1 MRPVKSFQEFRS
13 ELNEAKNLNEGIL
26 DAIKKGIKKIGEF
39 FTGVG
44 SSFMNMLVRQKN
56 GDLPKGITVYPTKLD
71 IELAKANG
79 VNITVPKMNESV
91 EEDLSEA
98 KVELKHPNKNVRDVG
113 TENLKELIRDT
124 VEAGQ
129 KGTPLLIWGAP
140 GIGKT
145 QIINAIAKEYFGP
158 NAKDERRIIDYD
170 LMTMNPEDFFLPGE
184 GKDEEGKP
192 TGKAIRMPE
201 ETLPIYKI
209 GDKDGDKRVNGPDGK
224 GGILFFDE
232 LARSPERVQNVCL
245 KLIDERKVGNYVMG
259 SNWVIVSAANREQ
272 DDETGTFRFS
282 STLGNRFKQFN
293 FAPTF
298 EEWEKYAGG
307 KTEDGELIFT
317 PEVLAFLRF
326 NNADYW
332 YDLDTTNG
340 GTVNTIFASPRSWT
354 KASDEIKNRVK
365 RRKAQGKEITADE
378 IEEIAAGTV
387 GNKAATALSGF
398 ILLMQ
403 KVNPADIKY
412 VYTDADKAP
421 IMKGLKVDEKNAFF
435 AAAIFSTKDRKLSD
449 KELDNFTKW
458 LINMNDQSW
467 AMKGATMIKEVHP
480 ELGKPDSYWVE
491 TCIEKLMDHY
501 GPGIFGGR

>member
-13 ELNEAKNLNEGIL
+13 ELNETKNLNEGIL

-71 IELAKANG
+71 IELGKANG
-79 VNITVPKMNESV
+79 VDIKVPKINESV
-91 EEDLSEA
+91 EENLSEA

-124 VEAGQ
+124 VEAGK

-145 QIINAIAKEYFGP
+145 QIINAIAQEYFGP
-158 NAKDERRIIDYD
+158 NARDERRIIDYD
-170 LMTMNPEDFFLPGE
+170 LMTMMPEDFFLPGE
-184 GKDEEGKP
+184 AKDKEGKP
-192 TGKAIRMPE
+192 TGKSARMPE
-201 ETLPIYKI
+201 ETLPVYKI
-209 GDKDGDKRVNGPDGK
+209 GDKDGDKLVNGPDGK

-232 LARSPERVQNVCL
+232 LARADERIQNVCL
-245 KLIDERKVGNYVMG
+245 KLIDERKVGNYLLG

-293 FAPTF
+293 FSPTF
-298 EEWEKYAGG
+298 EEWEKWAGG
-307 KTEDGELIFT
+307 KNAEGELNFT

-326 NNADYW
+326 NHTDYW
-332 YDLDTTNG
+332 YDLDTTQG

-354 KASDEIKNRVK
+354 KASDEIKNRIN
-365 RRKAQGKEITADE
+365 RRKAQGKEITPEE
-378 IEEIAAGTV
+378 IEEIAAGTI
-387 GNKAATALSGF
+387 GNKAASALSGF

-412 VYTDADKAP
+412 VYSDADKAP
-421 IMKGLKVDEKNAFF
+421 ILKDLKVDERNAFF
-435 AAAIFSTKDRKLSD
+435 AAVIFNAKDRKLSD
-449 KELDNFTKW
+449 KELDNYTKW
-458 LINMNDQSW
+458 LIKLNDQSW
-467 AMKGATMIKEVHP
+467 AMKGASMIKEVHP
-480 ELGKPDSYWVE
+480 ELGKADSYWVE